1 MSQKPIVILF
11 LSGLI
16 SLLLGAAVGVAA
28 DFKEYSADVVS
39 SSSQGTYTSKWF
51 IKPQK
56 QRIESSAEG
65 TTTIMIIRQDKKVIW
80 TLMPDQHIYMETP
93 FKNKKDI
100 VSELSDPEVRTEKTF
115 LGNETVD
122 GHPTKRYH
130 IVTYRGKTKES
141 SGILWEATD
150 LKNFPI
156 QYTDD
161 DTKSTTTWKNIKFGK
176 INDSLFEI
184 PAGYSLMKVPSMPSG
199 Y

>member
-1 MSQKPIVILF
+1 MSQKHVAILF
-11 LSGLI
+11 LSGLV
-16 SLLLGAAVGVAA
+16 SLLLGAAVGTAA

-39 SSSQGTYTSKWF
+39 SSSQGTYTSKWYV
-51 IKPQK
+51 KPQK
-56 QRIESSAEG
+56 QRMESSAEG
-65 TTTIMIIRQDKKVIW
+65 TTTITIMRLDKKVIW
-80 TLMPDQHIYMETP
+80 ILMPDQHIYMETP
-93 FKNKKDI
+93 LKDKKDI
-100 VSELSDPEVRTEKTF
+100 VEELNDPGVRTEKTF

-122 GHPTKRYH
+122 GHPTKKYH

-141 SGILWEATD
+141 SGTLWEATD

-156 QYTDD
+156 QYKDD

-184 PAGYSLMKVPSMPSG
+184 PSGYSLMQVPSMPG